1 MSNQF
6 QGIQNSL
13 AQAGEKVAELSSK
26 IEQGQQVLTE
36 VNAVGKSLKN
46 SRTAI
51 LPIIL
56 PDAIFDTINSGVDA
70 YTNVSA
76 VFGPRYELFRT
87 RLIQETTQTQNGIV
101 GVTHIL
107 ETTDANEFLT
117 SDINGMMAEL
127 KCNSQTREE
136 ISRKITGYNKAG
148 DAVVT
153 VNWKCLTLTPV
164 NAPNAID
171 SGIEKIEQAVASA
184 KEQIHMPTIPDIPSI
199 SLAGIVHT
207 LLPDIPSFPLETP
220 TEADVTEYIENKII
234 VLKRKQQYAVIEKNK
249 MAVQKSKTPFS
260 LMNEQIAAGN
270 RINNNRG

>member
-1 MSNQF
+1 MSNDF
-6 QGIQNSL
+6 QGIQQSL
-13 AQAGEKVAELSSK
+13 AQAGEKVAELSPTIVK
-26 IEQGQQVLTE
+26 GQQVLTE
-36 VNAVGKSLKN
+36 VNAVGKTLKN
-46 SRTAI
+46 SRTAV

-56 PDAIFDTINSGVDA
+56 PDIIFDTINSGVEA

-87 RLIQETTQTQNGIV
+87 KLIQETTQTQNGIV

-107 ETTDANEFLT
+107 ETTDDNQSLP

-127 KCNSQTREE
+127 KCNSATREE
-136 ISRKITGYNKAG
+136 ISRKTIGYNKAG

-153 VNWKCLTLTPV
+153 VSWKCLTLTPV
-164 NAPNAID
+164 NAPNTID

-184 KEQIHMPTIPDIPSI
+184 KKQIHAPTMPAIPSI
-199 SLAGIVHT
+199 SLTGIVHA
-207 LLPDIPSFPLETP
+207 LLPDIPSFPLEKP
-220 TEADVTEYIENKII
+220 TEADVTEYIENKIL

-249 MAVQKSKTPFS
+249 MDVEKSKTPFT